1 MDWRLNKKEQR
12 ELVSIIYSSFYPL
25 CEKFPKNNWKEI
37 WANKYLASFIDKEK
51 ETKKGR
57 WQEQGGWKF
66 GLWPEFRCFHH
77 YLAMCTLEYV
87 V

>member
-1 MDWRLNKKEQR
+1 MAMDWRVNKKEQR
-12 ELVSIIYSSFYPL
+12 ELVSAIYSPFYPL

-57 WQEQGGWKF
+57 WHWNKVAETLGF
-66 GLWPEFRCFHH
+66 GLNSNVSII
-77 YLAMCTLEYV
+77 T
-87 V
+87 